1 MTGARTGTIPDTE
14 TTMPPAPEPTPTEV
28 PDAAGH
34 HGADGTRGGPGA
46 GHVDP
51 DYPLRVVPPH
61 ARRSL
66 LSLATVLLGF
76 TFFTPTML
84 AGAGIAPAFGFRD
97 FVLVATLGS
106 LVLGVY
112 VSVLGGIGARTGL
125 TTVVMGRYAFGD
137 RGSKLMSLLL
147 GGTQVGWYGVTV
159 ATLALLVQQAL
170 GWEGGGSLWA
180 LILVGGAVMG
190 ATAYFGYRGMEALSA
205 VSVPLLLI
213 LAGWVTW
220 RSFTEIAA
228 QGGFDAIT
236 ATGET
241 SVAVA
246 VTAIVGTFASGGTQ
260 APNWTRFARTPRQGF
275 GAGLVAF
282 FVGEFLMVFFGG
294 IGALAFGIGDFVEVL
309 FALNLVGWGLVFL
322 VANLWTTNDNTAYNF
337 GVAGAELFN
346 ANTKKPFV
354 IAGVVVGTL
363 LAIPIYENLI
373 GYLSWL
379 GILIPPIGGVII
391 GDWLANWRGATPEP
405 LEWDFPD
412 VRWGSIGVY
421 AVATFVAWLSSK
433 QGWFIPPVNGIVL
446 AAVGSWGTS
455 RLTTP
460 DLGRARREPVA
471 A

>member
-1 MTGARTGTIPDTE
+1 MTHSDRPHAPAGPD
-14 TTMPPAPEPTPTEV
+14 
-28 PDAAGH
+28 
-34 HGADGTRGGPGA
+34 GGRLA
-46 GHVDP
+46 TATVDP
-51 DYPLRVVPPH
+51 DYPLQVVPGH
-61 ARRSL
+61 ARKSL
-66 LSLATVLLGF
+66 TSLGLVLLGF

-84 AGAGIAPAFGFRD
+84 AGAGIAPSFGFGE
-97 FVLVATLGS
+97 FVWVALLGS

-137 RGSKLMSLLL
+137 GGSKLMSLLL

-159 ATLALLVQQAL
+159 ATLALLVQQAT
-170 GWEGGGSLWA
+170 GWEGRLSLWL

-190 ATAYFGYRGMEALSA
+190 FTAYFGYRGMELLSA

-220 RSFTEIAA
+220 RSLTEIGS
-228 QGGFDAIT
+228 QGGFGAIVP
-236 ATGET
+236 TGET

-260 APNWTRFARTPRQGF
+260 APNWTRFARSPREGF
-275 GAGLVAF
+275 SAGLLAF
-282 FVGEFLMVFFGG
+282 FAGEFLMVFFGG

-354 IAGVVVGTL
+354 IAGVAVGTL
-363 LAIPIYENLI
+363 LALPIYDNLI
-373 GYLSWL
+373 GYLAWL

-391 GDWLANWRGATPEP
+391 GDWLANWATFTPEP
-405 LEWDFPD
+405 LEWDFPR
-412 VRWGSIGVY
+412 VRWENVAAY
-421 AVATFVAWLSSK
+421 VVATFAAWLSSK
-433 QGWFIPPVNGIVL
+433 QGWFIPPVNGIVIAAL
-446 AAVGSWGTS
+446 ASWGLS
-455 RLTTP
+455 RMLQP
-460 DLGRARREPVA
+460 DLGHALREPVSA
-471 A
+471 